1 MKRFMWS
8 IFAGALLG
16 AVLFA
21 WLSPQIISWYF
32 SPPAD
37 LAITCSPAVTWALNT
52 YRKVIF
58 TGMLLGAMVATII
71 YFAVRSNKA
80 HKSAQAVPPEAQN

>member
-1 MKRFMWS
+1 MRKFIWT
-8 IFAGALLG
+8 IFIGALLG

-37 LAITCSPAVTWALNT
+37 LAISCRPAVDWALAT

-58 TGMLLGAMVATII
+58 TGMLLGMMLSTILF
-71 YFAVRSNKA
+71 FALRSNKA
-80 HKSAQAVPPEAQN
+80 LKTAQNLPQENQK

>member
-1 MKRFMWS
+1 MKRFLWTVFIGS
-8 IFAGALLG
+8 LLG

-37 LAITCSPAVTWALNT
+37 LTISCKPAVDWALET

-58 TGMLLGAMVATII
+58 TGMLLGAMLAMILF
-71 YFAVRSNKA
+71 FALRSNQALKT
-80 HKSAQAVPPEAQN
+80 AQAVPTENQK

>member
-1 MKRFMWS
+1 MKKFMWTL
-8 IFAGALLG
+8 FAGALFG

-21 WLSPQIISWYF
+21 WISPSIITWYF

-37 LAITCSPAVTWALNT
+37 LAISCSPAVQWALAT

-58 TGMLLGAMVATII
+58 TGMLLGVLVSMILF
-71 YFAVRSNKA
+71 FALRSNKA
-80 HKSAQAVPPEAQN
+80 ANAAQVVPSENPK